1 MITKFIIEHMKVQHF
16 DMLSKFVVHVYCL
29 KYAHHASLKAKYN
42 SESYLTHNA
51 SV

>member
-1 MITKFIIEHMKVQHF
+1 MKVQHF
-16 DMLSKFVVHVYCL
+16 NMISKFVVHVYGF

-42 SESYLTHNA
+42 RESYLTRNA

>member
-1 MITKFIIEHMKVQHF
+1 MKVQHF
-16 DMLSKFVVHVYCL
+16 DMILEFVMHVYDL

-42 SESYLTHNA
+42 RESYITHNG